1 MTAGHGLRELNRRDA
16 RPCLNVGAWGICGAV
31 SLEGVTQLLRRGDAG
46 LVEADLVELLVTG
59 EEEWLKDDRDLMAA
73 LAPHH
78 DCARRLGADVAALF
92 RRAAA
97 AGPASMRALVEE
109 FGRRTDV
116 TPQAFGFC
124 VEETSEG
131 LRYRWAESSAVDVI
145 AQLRRA
151 GMVDDKQLERLRRA
165 APGWV

>member
-1 MTAGHGLRELNRRDA
+1 
-16 RPCLNVGAWGICGAV
+16 V
-31 SLEGVTQLLRRGDAG
+31 SLDDVTRLLRTGDPG

-59 EEEWLKDDRDLMAA
+59 EAEWLKDDRDLMMA

-92 RRAAA
+92 DRAAA
-97 AGPASMRALVEE
+97 AGPASVRELVEV

-124 VEETSEG
+124 VEETPQG
-131 LRYRWAESSAVDVI
+131 PRYRWADLPSAEETVE
-145 AQLRRA
+145 QLRRA
-151 GMVDDKQLERLRRA
+151 GILDDDHFD
-165 APGWV
+165 